1 MCVFVLWCVAYVSI
15 YWRPKVAV
23 QISKAGFVPM
33 QPDLWEVLQRM
44 SIKPQAAKLLW
55 ITAKIS
61 RKEHIIIVIRYNN
74 SNNT

>member
-1 MCVFVLWCVAYVSI
+1 MCLFIDGVNKLLF
-15 YWRPKVAV
+15 
-23 QISKAGFVPM
+23 SKAGFVPM

-74 SNNT
+74 DRNDK